1 MKIERKELDRLNN
14 EADHYLKLIRAN
26 EVSSLTGLSKSYI
39 YELCD
44 KGLFPKSLRLVPG
57 GTSIAW
63 VKGEIL
69 DWIES
74 RKQSRN
80 EVD

>member
-1 MKIERKELDRLNN
+1 MHYVEKKLDQLRDDQTNR
-14 EADHYLKLIRAN
+14 LIRINDVAT
-26 EVSSLTGLSKSYI
+26 LTGLSKSYI
-39 YELCD
+39 YGLC
-44 KGLFPKSLRLVPG
+44 KKNLFPKSLRLVPG